1 MSPTSPTRGH
11 RGVSRARRME
21 LTGELLA
28 RLDDPAEVRLELE
41 DEIIRLNLVVATQE
55 ARRYERRGID
65 PEDLRQVAC
74 LALVK
79 AVRRYDPALATDFL
93 GYVVPC
99 IRGELRRW
107 FRDTGWVVRPPR
119 SIQEL
124 QARVTRV
131 SGELTQEL
139 GRSPRPSDIAA
150 RLGVPTERIEEAVS
164 AHAGYSVD
172 SLDATTEDSERPLA
186 ATLVH
191 HEAGFSQVEARSVVA
206 PLVRRLGAREQR
218 ILELRYLH
226 DATQGEIGADIGVTQ
241 TQVSRLMTGIN
252 RQLRDE
258 LTPRED
264 GAPGLSPAV

>member
-1 MSPTSPTRGH
+1 M
-11 RGVSRARRME
+11 
-21 LTGELLA
+21 
-28 RLDDPAEVRLELE
+28 
-41 DEIIRLNLVVATQE
+41 ATQE

-79 AVRRYDPALATDFL
+79 AVRRYDTALATDFL

-107 FRDTGWVVRPPR
+107 FRDAGWVVRPPR
-119 SIQEL
+119 SVQEL

-131 SGELTQEL
+131 SGELAQEL

-172 SLDATTEDSERPLA
+172 SLDAAADDSERPLA
-186 ATLVH
+186 DSLVH
-191 HEAGFSQVEARSVVA
+191 HEAGFGQVEARAVVA
-206 PLVRRLGAREQR
+206 PLVRRLGTREQR

-226 DATQGEIGADIGVTQ
+226 DSTQDEIGAAVGVTQ
-241 TQVSRLMTGIN
+241 AQVSRLMSGIN
-252 RQLRDE
+252 RQLRSD
-258 LTPRED
+258 LAPRDD
-264 GAPGLSPAV
+264 GPGSLSPAV

>member
-1 MSPTSPTRGH
+1 M
-11 RGVSRARRME
+11 AI
-21 LTGELLA
+21 TGELLD
-28 RLDDPAEVRLELE
+28 RLDDGFGSRRDVE

-65 PEDLRQVAC
+65 ADDLRQVAY

-107 FRDTGWVVRPPR
+107 FRDAGWVVRPPR
-119 SIQEL
+119 SVQEL
-124 QARVTRV
+124 QARITRATE
-131 SGELTQEL
+131 ELTQEL

-150 RLGVPTERIEEAVS
+150 HLGVPTERVEEAVA

-172 SLDATTEDSERPLA
+172 SLDAVTDDSERPLA
-186 ATLVH
+186 ESLVH
-191 HEAGFSQVEARSVVA
+191 LDPGFDQVEARTEVA
-206 PLVRRLGAREQR
+206 PAVRRLGTREQH

-226 DATQGEIGADIGVTQ
+226 DATQDEIGAAIGVTQ
-241 TQVSRLMTGIN
+241 AQVSRLMTGIT
-252 RQLRDE
+252 RQLRQD
-258 LTPRED
+258 LSPRDD
-264 GAPGLSPAV
+264 GPGGLSRAG